1 MPFTFW
7 FFLAISII
15 PTIPSNKSSK
25 TSDFSPNEGYLRQLF
40 AESADVFFESYIFRT
55 AQLINVTITALKD

>member
-1 MPFTFW
+1 MFKKTKKR
-7 FFLAISII
+7 